1 MGQNRSMTDVWIDG
15 RLVPAE
21 RATVSAIGPGLQV
34 GLGVFEAVAVARGQA
49 FALSRHLR
57 RLARSAEI
65 VGLTLPYTDVELR
78 AAVAEVLAADPD
90 ATKLRITV
98 SANAGDAPATVV
110 VNGVH
115 QPGWPATARV
125 VVSTFVRNERA
136 PTAGAKST
144 SYADN
149 VLALAA
155 ARRTGADEALL
166 CDSNGHLSEGTASN
180 VFLAIDG
187 ELCTPSLA
195 NGGLGGMTRELL
207 CELVPV
213 RLRDDISLD
222 QLRRAAEVFI
232 TSSTRGV
239 HPVASI
245 DGATVPECP
254 GPLTRAAAAA
264 FAALQERTL
273 DP

>member
-15 RLVPAE
+15 RLVPADQ
-21 RATVSAIGPGLQV
+21 ATVAAVSPGVQV
-34 GLGVFEAVAVARGQA
+34 GLGVFEALAVVRGEA
-49 FALSRHLR
+49 FALSRHLG

-65 VGLTLPYTDVELR
+65 VGVSVPYTDAELR
-78 AAVAEVLAADPD
+78 VAVAEVVAADPD
-90 ATKLRITV
+90 ATKVRITV
-98 SANAGDAPATVV
+98 SANAGDGAPTVV
-110 VNGVH
+110 VNGVR
-115 QPGWPATARV
+115 QAGWPATARV
-125 VVSTFVRNERA
+125 VVSTFVRNERS
-136 PTAGAKST
+136 PLAGAKST
-144 SYADN
+144 SYAEN

-155 ARRTGADEALL
+155 ARRVGADEALL

-207 CELVPV
+207 CEIVPV
-213 RLRDDISLD
+213 RLCDDISLD
-222 QLRRAAEVFI
+222 QLRRAPEVFI

-245 DGATVPECP
+245 DGEAVPRCP
-254 GPLTRAAAAA
+254 GPLTDAAADA
-264 FAALQERTL
+264 FAALQARTL

>member
-21 RATVSAIGPGLQV
+21 RATVSAISPGVQV
-34 GLGVFEAVAVARGQA
+34 GLGVFEALAVIHGEA
-49 FALSRHLR
+49 FALSRHLG

-65 VGLTLPYTDVELR
+65 VGLAIPYTDTELR

-90 ATKLRITV
+90 ATKVRITV
-98 SANAGDAPATVV
+98 TANGGDDAPTIV

-115 QPGWPATARV
+115 QAGWPEIARV
-125 VVSTFVRNERA
+125 VVSAFVRNERS

-149 VLALAA
+149 VVALAA
-155 ARRTGADEALL
+155 ARRAGGDEALL

-180 VFLAIDG
+180 VFLAVDG

-207 CELVPV
+207 CEIVPV
-213 RLRDDISLD
+213 RLRDDLTLD
-222 QLRRAAEVFI
+222 QLRRAPEVFI

-239 HPVASI
+239 HPVATI
-245 DGATVPECP
+245 DGVAVPECP
-254 GPLTRAAAAA
+254 GPLTRGAS
-264 FAALQERTL
+264 AALEALQARTL